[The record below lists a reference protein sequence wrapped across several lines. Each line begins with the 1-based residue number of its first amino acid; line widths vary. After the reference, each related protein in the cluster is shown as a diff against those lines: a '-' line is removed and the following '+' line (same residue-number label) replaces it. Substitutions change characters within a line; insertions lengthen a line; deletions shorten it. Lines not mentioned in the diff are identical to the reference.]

1 VSKCGEVKGGKRDF
15 FRSGFRADVL
25 GVSGH

>member
-15 FRSGFRADVL
+15 FGSGFRTDVL
-25 GVSGH
+25 RVSGH